1 MTTNVALVI
10 LGRPAFLRFLIPL
23 AKNILRFASLACAL
37 GQVVAKVI
45 HTAYSVGDIALAI
58 KVWMEAILN
67 PQLGSIGGCHK

>member
-10 LGRPAFLRFLIPL
+10 LGRPAFFRFLIPL
-23 AKNILRFASLACAL
+23 AKNILRFSSLAFAL

-45 HTAYSVGDIALAI
+45 HAAYSVGDITLAI

-67 PQLGSIGGCHK
+67 P